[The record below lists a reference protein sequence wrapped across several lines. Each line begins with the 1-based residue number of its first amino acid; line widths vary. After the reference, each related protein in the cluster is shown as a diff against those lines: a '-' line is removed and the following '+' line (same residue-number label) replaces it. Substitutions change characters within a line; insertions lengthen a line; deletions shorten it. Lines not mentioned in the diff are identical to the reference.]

1 VVEHDPCVDIGEQDN
16 LPTNRV
22 TLRAG
27 AFNPPHEAPE
37 FSLRGSDGSEVSLA
51 RYRGKVVLLSFGFTY
66 CAAVCPTTLA
76 TLAQARSRLGSAADS
91 VQVIFVTVDPE
102 RDNAAHM
109 RDYLAAFDPGF
120 IGATGDPDALAAVR
134 QKYGVTAVRHGT
146 GPDYAMAH
154 NNLAVAYEANGDY
167 DNALKEYRESL
178 RLDRS
183 NQYVQKNYSR
193 FVEFRQ
199 RNNKRQKGAATAA
212 NPAAPA
218 TTTAPA
224 GTASQASSQPVAAA
238 TTTTANPAPAPA
250 TPPEATSTA
259 APVPAPAPTPAPVPA
274 TSTAPPPV
282 QPPAQP
288 PTPPPTPPPASNPP
302 HGGSR

>member
-1 VVEHDPCVDIGEQDN
+1 MRSNPKLLILAAGLLLALLFAGATLTSRARGDDARPEV
-16 LPTNRV
+16 
-22 TLRAG
+22 LRAG

-154 NNLAVAYEANGDY
+154 TSSIFLIDRDGKLRAMMPFGHDASDFVHDI
-167 DNALKEYRESL
+167 ALLSAR
-178 RLDRS
+178 
-183 NQYVQKNYSR
+183 
-193 FVEFRQ
+193 
-199 RNNKRQKGAATAA
+199 
-212 NPAAPA
+212 
-218 TTTAPA
+218 
-224 GTASQASSQPVAAA
+224 
-238 TTTTANPAPAPA
+238 
-250 TPPEATSTA
+250 
-259 APVPAPAPTPAPVPA
+259 
-274 TSTAPPPV
+274 
-282 QPPAQP
+282 
-288 PTPPPTPPPASNPP
+288 
-302 HGGSR
+302 